1 MAKPRFVQ
9 LNTRINT
16 RRIAVQKW
24 ERTDDAIVL
33 GTAVR
38 GENLGQELL
47 AQVENRPVSLHV
59 DDEDY
64 SGVAHVLDHRI
75 AGEGGTA
82 VHRITIRIALD
93 GKAQAKVLSEM
104 TTDEK
109 LDLLIAEVA
118 ALRQEVAQLR
128 KPQPMTNPAGP
139 TGTQT
144 LLDFDLGENLD

>member
-9 LNTRINT
+9 LNTH
-16 RRIAVQKW
+16 RIAVQKW
-24 ERTDDAIVL
+24 ERTDDTIVL

-47 AQVENRPVSLHV
+47 AQVDNRPITLQV
-59 DDEDY
+59 DDEHY
-64 SGVAHVLDHRI
+64 SGTAQIQNHRV

-82 VHRITIRIALD
+82 VHRITIRIALE
-93 GKAQAKVLSEM
+93 GMARVKSLAEM

-109 LDLLIAEVA
+109 LDLLITEVA
-118 ALRQEVAQLR
+118 ALRQEVAHLR
-128 KPQPMTNPAGP
+128 EPQPRMNPAGP